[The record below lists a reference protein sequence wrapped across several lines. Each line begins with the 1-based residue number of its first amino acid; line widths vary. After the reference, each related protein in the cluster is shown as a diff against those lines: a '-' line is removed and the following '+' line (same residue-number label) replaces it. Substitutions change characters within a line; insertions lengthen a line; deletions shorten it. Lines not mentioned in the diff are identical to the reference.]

1 MSYSY
6 PKALYLVRLQV
17 ENASIISS
25 HLTWGFP
32 APSAFT
38 GFAHALQRKLN
49 TIEQYRDIECCGVGI
64 LCHQFT
70 PQVTKSSDYRYS
82 PYQLNLARHPLESDG
97 STPAMV
103 EEGKGHFEVT
113 LVIGLSGEDVEQH
126 LSANDNELNLLTQN
140 LIKQI
145 NQFIYGM
152 RLAGGAV
159 FPHRRVKPKL
169 MNWSLSDAVAKTKKL
184 RHWLL
189 PGFALLHRHEVLLT
203 HQKWLGQQET
213 YFDTQG
219 HEPNV
224 LDTLLDISRLNLA
237 STEQAQSGSE
247 EEPKGVWQVRP
258 RPEHLKGWLVPI
270 PIGYAALIDLQEK
283 GVISGLR
290 DHKYP
295 ATFVETLLSLGEW
308 QSPHRINDLT
318 EILWTYNPEPKV
330 GVYELIQPFSP
341 KLNIQL
347 LSNDLEEQSFEFDE
361 PDLEEQED

>member
-1 MSYSY
+1 M
-6 PKALYLVRLQV
+6 VRLQV
-17 ENASIISS
+17 ENASILSS

-49 TIEQYRDIECCGVGI
+49 MIEQYQNIECSGVGI

-97 STPAMV
+97 STPAIV

-113 LVIGLSGEDVEQH
+113 LVIGLSGDDLDQY
-126 LSANDNELNLLTQN
+126 LSANDNDLSLATQS

-145 NQFIYGM
+145 NQLIYGM
-152 RLAGGAV
+152 RLAGGTV
-159 FPHRRVKPKL
+159 FPHKRVKPRL
-169 MNWSLSDAVAKTKKL
+169 IHWSLATAVEKTKKL

-189 PGFALLHRHEVLLT
+189 PSFALLHRHEALLA
-203 HQKWLGQQET
+203 HQKWLSQSQS
-213 YFDTQG
+213 YLDTQG
-219 HEPNV
+219 HEPNI

-237 STEQAQSGSE
+237 STEQSKAGSE
-247 EEPKGVWQVRP
+247 EESKGIWQVRP

-270 PIGYAALIDLQEK
+270 PIGYAALTDLQEK
-283 GVISGLR
+283 AVITGLR

-308 QSPHRINDLT
+308 RSPHRINDLT
-318 EILWTYNPEPKV
+318 EILWMYNSDPKERL
-330 GVYELIQPFSP
+330 YELTQPFAP
-341 KLNIQL
+341 KLNIH
-347 LSNDLEEQSFEFDE
+347 LSSDDYEEQSFDFNET
-361 PDLEEQED
+361 DLEEQED